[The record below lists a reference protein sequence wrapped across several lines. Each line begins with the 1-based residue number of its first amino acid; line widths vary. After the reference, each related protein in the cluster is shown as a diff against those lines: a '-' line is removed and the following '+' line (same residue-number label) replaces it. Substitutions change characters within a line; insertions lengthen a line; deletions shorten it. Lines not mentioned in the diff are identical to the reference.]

1 MSERLIV
8 PLSPALLPRAAAVV
22 EHALHDTHYLEGA
35 MDALRSAVLAPG
47 AEERALASMTS
58 DEIEG
63 VVVFGTFAGTSGAG
77 RLHFVVVDT
86 RARRRGVARALV
98 NAAIES
104 LTASGARFVLVE
116 LPDDARELTGSRN
129 CLAALGFVEESRVG
143 DFYRDGI
150 ALAFMRRE
158 LSPE

>member
-1 MSERLIV
+1 VSERLIV

-22 EHALHDTHYLEGA
+22 ERALGDTHYLEGA

-47 AEERALASMTS
+47 AEDQALASMTS
-58 DEIEG
+58 DAIDG
-63 VVVFGTFAGTSGAG
+63 VVVFGAFAGTSGAG

-86 RARRRGVARALV
+86 RARREGVARALV

-158 LSPE
+158 LSPD